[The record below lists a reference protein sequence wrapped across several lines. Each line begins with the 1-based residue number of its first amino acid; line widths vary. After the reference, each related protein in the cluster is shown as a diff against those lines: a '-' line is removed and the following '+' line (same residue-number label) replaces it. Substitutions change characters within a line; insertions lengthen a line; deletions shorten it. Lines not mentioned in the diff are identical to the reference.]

1 MTAGSE
7 SAEIYIYIQAVIPQL
22 VNNEVIT
29 LSAAD
34 VNSLKR
40 SWSPRVES
48 AEKKTKKEDLR
59 ASANPQRRGIAT
71 ERRSQKIQIPP
82 PVGFNLLNG
91 AKGETDDPIRQIERG
106 G

>member
-1 MTAGSE
+1 MASEAAIERLISMTAGSE

-48 AEKKTKKEDLR
+48 AEKKNEERGFTGLGQ
-59 ASANPQRRGIAT
+59 SAAAWD
-71 ERRSQKIQIPP
+71 S
-82 PVGFNLLNG
+82 NG
-91 AKGETDDPIRQIERG
+91 AAE
-106 G
+106 

>member
-7 SAEIYIYIQAVIPQL
+7 SAGIYIYIQAVMPQL

-40 SWSPRVES
+40 SCSPRVEREKRERGFTGLGQS
-48 AEKKTKKEDLR
+48 AGAWD
-59 ASANPQRRGIAT
+59 S
-71 ERRSQKIQIPP
+71 
-82 PVGFNLLNG
+82 NG
-91 AKGETDDPIRQIERG
+91 AAEEKYKFLRLSDLTC
-106 G
+106 